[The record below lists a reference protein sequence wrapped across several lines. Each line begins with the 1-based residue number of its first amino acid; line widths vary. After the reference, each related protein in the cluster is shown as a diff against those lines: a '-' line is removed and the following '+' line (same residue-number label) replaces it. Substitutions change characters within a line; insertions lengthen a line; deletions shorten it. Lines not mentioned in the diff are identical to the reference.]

1 MKIYEDFTLLNYN
14 TFGVESNS
22 KYYIDIS
29 SEEALRNVSKLNHF
43 KKNPV
48 LILGGGSNILFT
60 KNFDGLVISNNIRG
74 REIIFQ
80 NSDYVYLKVG
90 AGENWH
96 DLVMYCVDKGWGGI
110 ENLSLIPGNTGTA
123 PMQNIGAYGVEI
135 KETFLE
141 LEAFEIKTGKTIK
154 FLKSDCN
161 FGYRESIFKN
171 EKKNQYVILNITLK
185 LNKKPEINISYGDVI
200 KILEDNNIKNPTIKD
215 VSNAIISIRKL
226 KLPDPNKIGNCGSFF
241 KNPIIEKNQLKIIQ
255 KKYPNIVYYKINE
268 SKVKIAA
275 GWLIEKAGWKGKTFN
290 NYGVHKNQA
299 LVLVNYG
306 NAKGSEIYEL
316 SEKIIVDIYQKFQI
330 SLERE
335 VNII

>member
-1 MKIYEDFTLLNYN
+1 MKIYEDFKLLNYN

-22 KYYIDIS
+22 KYYIEIS

-60 KNFDGLVISNNIRG
+60 KNFDGLVISNKIRG

>member
-1 MKIYEDFTLLNYN
+1 MKIYEDFKLLNYN

-22 KYYIDIS
+22 KYYIEIS

-60 KNFDGLVISNNIRG
+60 KNFDGLVISNKIRG

-80 NSDYVYLKVG
+80 DSDYVHLKVG

-96 DLVMYCVDKGWGGI
+96 DLVMYCVNKGWGGI

-171 EKKNQYVILNITLK
+171 EKKSV
-185 LNKKPEINISYGDVI
+185 
-200 KILEDNNIKNPTIKD
+200 
-215 VSNAIISIRKL
+215 RH
-226 KLPDPNKIGNCGSFF
+226 F
-241 KNPIIEKNQLKIIQ
+241 K
-255 KKYPNIVYYKINE
+255 YH
-268 SKVKIAA
+268 
-275 GWLIEKAGWKGKTFN
+275 T
-290 NYGVHKNQA
+290 
-299 LVLVNYG
+299 
-306 NAKGSEIYEL
+306 
-316 SEKIIVDIYQKFQI
+316 
-330 SLERE
+330 
-335 VNII
+335 

>member
-1 MKIYEDFTLLNYN
+1 MKIYEDFKLLKYN

-22 KYYIDIS
+22 KYYVEIS

-60 KNFDGLVISNNIRG
+60 KNFDGLVISNKIRG

-80 NSDYVYLKVG
+80 DSDYVYLKVG

-96 DLVMYCVDKGWGGI
+96 DLVMYCVNKGWGGI

-154 FLKSDCN
+154 FLKSDCH

-171 EKKNQYVILNITLK
+171 EKKNEYVILNITLK

-200 KILEDNNIKNPTIKD
+200 KILENNNIKNPTIKD

-255 KKYPNIVYYKINE
+255 KKFPNIVYYKINE

-335 VNII
+335 VNVI

>member
-1 MKIYEDFTLLNYN
+1 MKIYEDFKLLNYN

-22 KYYIDIS
+22 KYYIEIS

-60 KNFDGLVISNNIRG
+60 KNFDGLVISNKIRG

-241 KNPIIEKNQLKIIQ
+241 KNPIIKKNQLKIIQ

>member
-1 MKIYEDFTLLNYN
+1 MKIYEDFKLLNYN

-22 KYYIDIS
+22 KYYIEIS

-60 KNFDGLVISNNIRG
+60 KNFDGLVISNKIRG

-171 EKKNQYVILNITLK
+171 EKKNQYIILNITLK

-335 VNII
+335 VNVI

>member
-1 MKIYEDFTLLNYN
+1 MKIHEDFKLLNYN
-14 TFGVESNS
+14 TFRVESNS
-22 KYYIDIS
+22 KYFIEIS
-29 SEEALRNVSKLNHF
+29 SQEELRKVSQLNHF
-43 KKNPV
+43 KKNPI

-60 KNFDGLVISNNIRG
+60 KDFNGLIISNKIKG
-74 REIIFQ
+74 KKIIFQ
-80 NSDYVYLKVG
+80 DNDHVYLKIG

-141 LEAFEIKTGKTIK
+141 LEAFEIKSGKTIK
-154 FLKSDCN
+154 FLNSDCH

-171 EKKNQYVILNITLK
+171 EKKNQYIILNITLK
-185 LNKKPEINISYGDVI
+185 LNKKPIINIGYGDVF
-200 KILEDNNIKNPTIKD
+200 KILENNDIKNPTIKD

-241 KNPIIEKNQLKIIQ
+241 KNPIIEKNQLDTIK
-255 KKYPNIVYYKINE
+255 KKYPNIVFYNINE
-268 SKVKIAA
+268 TQVKIAA

-290 NYGVHKNQA
+290 NCGVHKNQA

-306 NAKGSEIYEL
+306 NAKGSEIYSL
-316 SEKIIVDIYQKFQI
+316 SEKIIADIYQKFNI
-330 SLERE
+330 ALERE